1 MRLGNI
7 GDNIMERLRSAWS
20 RLKASVAFV
29 RQRMSSI
36 PATVWVP
43 AFAAVIGALSAFV
56 AVWAIRLYR
65 RDTRPVYDVD

>member
-1 MRLGNI
+1 MEVDSGNT
-7 GDNIMERLRSAWS
+7 MLRAKLMAFKRSVWALWY
-20 RLKASVAFV
+20 RLKGRVASV
-29 RQRMSSI
+29 

-43 AFAAVIGALSAFV
+43 AFAALIGALSAFV

>member
-1 MRLGNI
+1 MIDSLRQSV
-7 GDNIMERLRSAWS
+7 RSAWS
-20 RLKASVAFV
+20 RLKTTKTAVERRV
-29 RQRMSSI
+29 SSI

-43 AFAAVIGALSAFV
+43 AFAALIGALSAFV